1 MEKKFLVNEKVSISN
16 KALVLLSTYNGENYI
31 EELLDSLLGQTYP
44 IDILIRDDGSS
55 DNTYNIVLEYQK
67 KYDNIYFISGEN
79 KGFVKS
85 FTTLVCE
92 KRVEHYQWI
101 AFCDQDD
108 IWLPDKVERAVNA
121 LKKYKNQRI
130 PLMYCSNLQVVDS
143 KLNHIGKMQG
153 SRFSISRTCIYVQ
166 NIAVGCT
173 IVFNH
178 AAAEAYKMGAGNTIE
193 AHDYFMLF
201 LCRFLGRVYYDSN
214 AYILYR
220 QHLNNVYGADKM
232 TLFKGIR
239 NVLADWVHPK
249 KETRIDAV
257 RDFVK
262 TYQQFLSAKDISFL
276 ETFMNYKKNI
286 LYRLNLVL
294 NPTIAGSDIKTT
306 IAFKVR
312 VLFGRMY

>member
-121 LKKYKNQRI
+121 LKKYKNQVK
-130 PLMYCSNLQVVDS
+130 QW
-143 KLNHIGKMQG
+143 K
-153 SRFSISRTCIYVQ
+153 
-166 NIAVGCT
+166 
-173 IVFNH
+173 
-178 AAAEAYKMGAGNTIE
+178 
-193 AHDYFMLF
+193 
-201 LCRFLGRVYYDSN
+201 DSN
-214 AYILYR
+214 
-220 QHLNNVYGADKM
+220 
-232 TLFKGIR
+232 F
-239 NVLADWVHPK
+239 
-249 KETRIDAV
+249 
-257 RDFVK
+257 
-262 TYQQFLSAKDISFL
+262 
-276 ETFMNYKKNI
+276 
-286 LYRLNLVL
+286 
-294 NPTIAGSDIKTT
+294 
-306 IAFKVR
+306 
-312 VLFGRMY
+312 